1 MWIEILF
8 FSLFFFLL
16 LLFLTKIKYRKL
28 DTMTRLYRNVD
39 LYTRSL
45 K

>member
-28 DTMTRLYRNVD
+28 DTMTRYRNVD